1 MISFSSTVGVF
12 FSVYRLF
19 KENVNG
25 KKIHN
30 AKINSILIKLI
41 IFHLRLVPSMF
52 DDLNTIFVH
61 CLFSFQNKF
70 INNHNIFF
78 LLQQFIA
85 VTF

>member
-1 MISFSSTVGVF
+1 MY
-12 FSVYRLF
+12 FSVFVDYLKRMLM
-19 KENVNG
+19 VR
-25 KKIHN
+25 KIHN

-41 IFHLRLVPSMF
+41 IFHLRLVPSMS

-78 LLQQFIA
+78 YYSSSLQ
-85 VTF
+85 